1 MMICGGG
8 RVGYIN
14 TTSTCDC
21 GLRAGLACET
31 ARTLMFARKKIT
43 QEQRLGLVS
52 RWFRRLFCFALPW
65 AHNLKVTGSNPVPAT
80 KKSRLIKRVH
90 AALRGGVCVCKT
102 RGSTVE
108 ARGCEVL
115 RADPRLTAG
124 DSIEQNVSERDR
136 VLSIS
141 VPTTD
146 VVCRVR
152 WCLRL
157 FQ

>member
-1 MMICGGG
+1 MISGGG
-8 RVGYIN
+8 RAGYIN
-14 TTSTCDC
+14 TTSTSDC

-80 KKSRLIKRVH
+80 KKSRVVKRLC
-90 AALRGGVCVCKT
+90 AALRGGVCVCAT

-108 ARGCEVL
+108 ARGREDL
-115 RADPRLTAG
+115 RNPSNSSMRALPSHRDLAPWLVKLRRAASLRHRMPRL
-124 DSIEQNVSERDR
+124 R
-136 VLSIS
+136 
-141 VPTTD
+141 
-146 VVCRVR
+146 
-152 WCLRL
+152 
-157 FQ
+157 